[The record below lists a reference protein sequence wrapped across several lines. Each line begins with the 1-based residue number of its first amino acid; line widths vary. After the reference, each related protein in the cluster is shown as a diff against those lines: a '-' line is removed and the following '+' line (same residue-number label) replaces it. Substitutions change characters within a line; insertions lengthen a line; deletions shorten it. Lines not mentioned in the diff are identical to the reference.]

1 MNKVAKFIAKFG
13 RSRTV
18 LISLAVSACMSQA
31 AFAHPVKTDGKLE
44 VEGAGYVTSGA
55 GDGVSSSSGC
65 VQTGAFNK
73 SNLINACEG
82 IEEPAA
88 EPEEVAVEEPVAET
102 PAAQPVARVE
112 TLTVDGLGLFDT
124 GSDQLTAEG
133 TTRINALIG
142 DINDFKGV
150 LGISVEGHTDS
161 VGSEEYNQG
170 LSERRA
176 ATVAA
181 ILTGQYPDVPVSSA
195 GLGELEPVGDNATAE
210 GRAAN
215 RRVEVGVEVSRMVFE

>member
-1 MNKVAKFIAKFG
+1 MNNVARFIAKLG
-13 RSRTV
+13 GSKTA
-18 LISLAVSACMSQA
+18 LIALAVSACMSQT
-31 AFAHPVKTDGKLE
+31 AFAHPVKIDGKLE

-55 GDGVSSSSGC
+55 GDGVSSHSGC

-82 IEEPAA
+82 IADPVP

-102 PAAQPVARVE
+102 PAAEPVARVE

-124 GSDQLTAEG
+124 DSDQLTDEG
-133 TTRINALIG
+133 TTRINALIE

-150 LGISVEGHTDS
+150 LGISVSGHTDS
-161 VGSEEYNQG
+161 VGSEDYNQG

-181 ILTGQYPDVPVSSA
+181 ILTAQYPDVPVSSA
-195 GLGELEPVGDNATAE
+195 GFGETSPVGDNATEE

-215 RRVEVGVEVSRMVFE
+215 RRVEVDVDVSRMVFE